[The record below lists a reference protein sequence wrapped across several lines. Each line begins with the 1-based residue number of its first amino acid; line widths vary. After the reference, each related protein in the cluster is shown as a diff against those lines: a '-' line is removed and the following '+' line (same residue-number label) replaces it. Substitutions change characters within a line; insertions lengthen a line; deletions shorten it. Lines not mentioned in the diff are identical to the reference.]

1 MAVTA
6 AHRPVV
12 VTAAAAAAAAA
23 AVVAVYSNSSLSMP
37 GVLARF
43 QVWGSCSFPCL
54 GLLLFLSEFIL

>member
-12 VTAAAAAAAAA
+12 VTAAAAAA

-54 GLLLFLSEFIL
+54 GLLLFLSKFIL